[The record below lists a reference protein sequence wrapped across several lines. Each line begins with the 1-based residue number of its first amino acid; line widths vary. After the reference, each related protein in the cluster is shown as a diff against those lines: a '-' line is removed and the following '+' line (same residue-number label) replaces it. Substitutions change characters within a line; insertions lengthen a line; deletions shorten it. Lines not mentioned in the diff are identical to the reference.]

1 MPSWT
6 MTPVTRVLE
15 NPCTIPPALAD
26 KKYIVR
32 LFTGFAIGEPTGAA
46 ESPELRRHDS
56 MLKAC
61 VAEQGSFE
69 PMCVWLRR

>member
-6 MTPVTRVLE
+6 MAPVMRELRY
-15 NPCTIPPALAD
+15 PCTIPPALVE

-32 LFTGFAIGEPTGAA
+32 LFTGFAIGEPAGAA

-69 PMCVWLRR
+69 PMCVRLRR